1 MKVLFTTSSSYWT
14 LDLEGNTIS
23 RQPINPEDRDHPTFK
38 YDLLSE
44 ETALDH
50 CEVVKLFGGD
60 LHLNGV
66 LADGM
71 PFLSGFLTEFPTI
84 I

>member
-14 LDLEGNTIS
+14 VDLDADTIK
-23 RQPINPEDRDHPTFK
+23 REPINPQDADHPTFK

-44 ETALDH
+44 ETGL
-50 CEVVKLFGGD
+50 ERLQVVKLFGGD
-60 LHLNGV
+60 LHLSGV

-71 PFLSGFLTEFPTI
+71 PFLSGYLTEFPTI